1 MQKEF
6 QECVQNTLN
15 VIHISFLPLVFLAG
29 LSEAMM
35 HVTMRIKKQLTKAHV
50 VLQAMPNLFDRLPC
64 LGRRHGEYL
73 KSNGEKDSNGAKAG
87 NNNGERHS
95 RGNGLPQSQ
104 LEFTPDNKEDFSK
117 DSSKDFSKV
126 YSKEDFPGLHSKGDF
141 LVDYFQGEEYQEED
155 YTLGLLVVEFTPR
168 CLKFHKYP
176 SSLNTPNSLNCPR
189 NSLLRNYHK
198 YLEYSSLNPFPYS
211 LSPFR
216 FNLNPSRC
224 SLSQHQYRY
233 SPSQNQNQSLQQE
246 LI

>member
-1 MQKEF
+1 
-6 QECVQNTLN
+6 
-15 VIHISFLPLVFLAG
+15 
-29 LSEAMM
+29 
-35 HVTMRIKKQLTKAHV
+35 MRIKKQLTKAHV
-50 VLQAMPNLFDRLPC
+50 ALQAKPKIFDRLPC

-87 NNNGERHS
+87 SNNGERHS

-104 LEFTPDNKEDFSK
+104 LEFTPEGFR
-117 DSSKDFSKV
+117 V
-126 YSKEDFPGLHSKGDF
+126 PYSKEDFPGLHSKGDF

-155 YTLGLLVVEFTPR
+155 YTLGPLVVEFTPR

-176 SSLNTPNSLNCPR
+176 SSLNIHNSLNCPR

-246 LI
+246 LIWSGSKLARKEMER

>member
-1 MQKEF
+1 MQKEY

-15 VIHISFLPLVFLAG
+15 AIHISFLPLVFLAG

-35 HVTMRIKKQLTKAHV
+35 HVTTRIKKQLTKAHV
-50 VLQAMPNLFDRLPC
+50 VLQAMPNLFDRLPY

-87 NNNGERHS
+87 SNNGERHS
-95 RGNGLPQSQ
+95 RGNGLPQFQ
-104 LEFTPDNKEDFSK
+104 LEFTPEGFR
-117 DSSKDFSKV
+117 V
-126 YSKEDFPGLHSKGDF
+126 PCSKEDFLGLHSKGDF
-141 LVDYFQGEEYQEED
+141 PVDYFQGEECQEED
-155 YTLGLLVVEFTPR
+155 YTLGPLVVEFTHR

-176 SSLNTPNSLNCPR
+176 SSLNIHNSLNCPR
-189 NSLLRNYHK
+189 NNLLRNYHK

-246 LI
+246 LIWLV

>member
-1 MQKEF
+1 MQKEY

-35 HVTMRIKKQLTKAHV
+35 HVTTRIKKQLTKAHV
-50 VLQAMPNLFDRLPC
+50 VLQAMPNLFDRSNPY

-87 NNNGERHS
+87 NNNGERHF
-95 RGNGLPQSQ
+95 RGNGL
-104 LEFTPDNKEDFSK
+104 LRLAFTPEGFQEP
-117 DSSKDFSKV
+117 
-126 YSKEDFPGLHSKGDF
+126 YSKEDFLGLHSKGDF
-141 LVDYFQGEEYQEED
+141 PVDYFQGEECQEED
-155 YTLGLLVVEFTPR
+155 YTLGPLVVEFTPR

-176 SSLNTPNSLNCPR
+176 SSLNIHNSLNCPR
-189 NSLLRNYHK
+189 NNLLRNYHK

-211 LSPFR
+211 PSPFR

-233 SPSQNQNQSLQQE
+233 SPSQHQYRCSPSQSQNQSLQQE
-246 LI
+246 LIWLV